1 VVAGTKGGST
11 GRLAPSRY
19 KNRFSLMRSRI
30 SPEQTMTAPHPA
42 TLDDDELLRQCSEV
56 RTRRSGPGGQHR
68 NKVETAIVLTHSPTG
83 ITAEANER
91 RSQADNRRAALFRL
105 RVNLALKLRIDRSPN
120 TPPSDLWQSRCHGSR
135 IAINPSHA
143 DFPSLL
149 AESLDCLTAAD
160 WDTATAAD
168 HLAVTPS
175 QLAKFLKLEPRAF
188 ALLNAER
195 DHRGLHPLR

>member
-1 VVAGTKGGST
+1 
-11 GRLAPSRY
+11 
-19 KNRFSLMRSRI
+19 
-30 SPEQTMTAPHPA
+30 MTAPHPA

-105 RVNLALKLRIDRSPN
+105 RVNLALKFRTDRSPDT
-120 TPPSDLWQSRCHGSR
+120 TPSNLWQSRCHGGR
-135 IAINPSHA
+135 IAINPSHS

-149 AESLDCLTAAD
+149 AESLDRLAADD
-160 WDTATAAD
+160 WDTAAAAEQ
-168 HLAVTPS
+168 LAVTPS

-188 ALLNAER
+188 ALLNTER
-195 DHRGLHPLR
+195 EQRGLRPLR